1 MSRTKKDKPSKLK
14 YGSWDQDMLIMNEPY
29 RWTWLQLPTTKTK
42 KRKEVDS
49 EWHWMRGTPSWW
61 NNLFHT
67 RPIRGK
73 FRNFCSNARK
83 TDVSQLEELLEP
95 KDSKSPH
102 KYFW

>member
-1 MSRTKKDKPSKLK
+1 MSRTKKDKPSKLVWGD
-14 YGSWDQDMLIMNEPY
+14 YFQDMEYIPGTFY
-29 RWTWLQLPTTKTK
+29 YIQLPTTKPK
-42 KRKEVDS
+42 VAREAS
-49 EWHWMRGTPSWW
+49 NEWHWMRGTPSWW

-95 KDSKSPH
+95 EDSKSPH